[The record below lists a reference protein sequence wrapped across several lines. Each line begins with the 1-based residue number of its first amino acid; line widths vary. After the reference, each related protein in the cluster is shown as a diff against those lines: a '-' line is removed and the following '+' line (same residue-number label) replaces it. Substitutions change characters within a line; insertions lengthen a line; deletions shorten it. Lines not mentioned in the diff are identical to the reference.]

1 MRELA
6 KDGQQKSSK
15 RNRYTWMT
23 KNDAKTNDLCECIKR
38 FEDRWLYMMLLNEPS
53 RVERG
58 KLPTFVRVRKSPFAS
73 TAVAF
78 FFPMHVFM
86 MVSFCFRLPGSIR
99 HPCNQQTHGE
109 HFWPV
114 CLSSFCFYVKLCF
127 WCDSRI
133 NFKAHLNWISVGARK
148 CSSHFFSCWFPQ
160 SNLELWFRGHAVP
173 DDLPHLLLIFFFY
186 FCKIYTQISWRVCWM
201 CSVCIRFFF
210 RRLIFRKTLWT
221 VFFETFSSVIFC
233 LFFFTQRFISKSGR
247 SKGGESKMIYC
258 IVSICLASMDQT
270 FSPASITNN
279 GLCMANLKRIKLYKS
294 SFNPLYRNSES
305 NRWTDNKF
313 SL

>member
-1 MRELA
+1 MRELE

-173 DDLPHLLLIFFFY
+173 DDLPHLLLIFFFSFAKFIPRLACEFVECFQCAFGFFFSAQY
-186 FCKIYTQISWRVCWM
+186 FGRRCEPFSLKPFLQLFFVSFFHSKIYI
-201 CSVCIRFFF
+201 
-210 RRLIFRKTLWT
+210 KEWT
-221 VFFETFSSVIFC
+221 VKRGWIEDDLLHRIDLSGFYGPDFFSRKHHK
-233 LFFFTQRFISKSGR
+233 QW
-247 SKGGESKMIYC
+247 
-258 IVSICLASMDQT
+258 
-270 FSPASITNN
+270 
-279 GLCMANLKRIKLYKS
+279 LCMANLKRIKLYKS